1 MIPMPAQS
9 GDTVRVHYTGRL
21 DDETVF
27 DSSEGR
33 EPLAFTLGSGQ
44 VVPGFERAVTGME
57 VGQTQTVRM
66 EPDEAYG
73 DRRDELVLTVPHDA
87 FPSDVAPQA
96 GQHLQLGL
104 QGGGALDAR
113 VTEVGED
120 AVTLDAN
127 HPLAGQALTFDV
139 TLVEIAD

>member
-1 MIPMPAQS
+1 MPAQS

-33 EPLAFTLGSGQ
+33 EPLTFTLGAGQ
-44 VVPGFERAVTGME
+44 VVPGFDRAVTGLE
-57 VGQTQTVRM
+57 EGESRTVRM

-73 DRRDELVLTVPHDA
+73 ARRDDLVLTVPHDA
-87 FPSDVAPQA
+87 FPNGVSPSE
-96 GQHLQLGL
+96 GQRLQLGL
-104 QGGGALDAR
+104 QGGGTIDAR
-113 VTEVGED
+113 VAEVGDE
-120 AVTLDAN
+120 AVVLDAN

-139 TLVEIAD
+139 TLVEVAA

>member
-1 MIPMPAQS
+1 MPAQS

-33 EPLAFTLGSGQ
+33 APLAFTLGAGQ
-44 VVPGFERAVTGME
+44 VVPGFDRAVTGLE
-57 VGQTQTVRM
+57 AGESRTVRM
-66 EPDEAYG
+66 EPEEAYG
-73 DRRDELVLTVPHDA
+73 ARRNDLVLSVPHDA
-87 FPSDVAPQA
+87 FPDRIAPQP
-96 GQHLQLGL
+96 GQRLQLGL
-104 QGGGALDAR
+104 QGGGSLDAE